1 MYAFPFWLPVL
12 RPTPPV
18 HFFSDATSK
27 SAPTLRCYKILTSK
41 YALRQSH
48 VHFFNLSSSKS
59 ALHHSQP
66 HNFQKRSEAEVFW
79 TFWLRN
85 VLNILT
91 SKCVSRHIGVLISH
105 PARWLRSRRF
115 SEPTFL
121 TLPGPQ
127 NIAKT
132 QCFATFRPFRVHWSS
147 FYWLFLLWLFLF
159 CAFLFSDCSPTTVA
173 ASVHKSEVW
182 LLNFVRQYILIHSY
196 TQINNYIY

>member
-1 MYAFPFWLPVL
+1 MRFAPKPRSLFQPV
-12 RPTPPV
+12 
-18 HFFSDATSK
+18 K
-27 SAPTLRCYKILTSK
+27 
-41 YALRQSH
+41 
-48 VHFFNLSSSKS
+48 
-59 ALHHSQP
+59 
-66 HNFQKRSEAEVFW
+66 FQKRFAPQPTAQLPKAVRSW
-79 TFWLRN
+79 S

-91 SKCVSRHIGVLISH
+91 SKCVSCHIGVLISH

-121 TLPGPQ
+121 TLTGPQ